1 MIYEKYMQLI
11 SMSEYD
17 VQFGQLKKL
26 QITNFS
32 AHNRSKT
39 PAKKREIRH
48 QVWLFTQKYYF

>member
-1 MIYEKYMQLI
+1 MQLI

-26 QITNFS
+26 QITNIS
-32 AHNRSKT
+32 AHNCSKT
-39 PAKKREIRH
+39 PAKMREIRH